1 MSDRD
6 IEQLEKKIVPKMTKY
21 IPHIPYAKQAAFMS
35 LPCREAFYGGAAGG
49 GKSDALLM
57 CALQYVDIP
66 GYSAILF
73 RRTYSELTLSEA
85 LINRA
90 TEWLTP
96 FLNTKEVHWSKEE
109 KTFTFPSGA
118 TLSFGYLDS
127 GRDHLRYQSAAFQYI
142 GFDELTHFEKYD
154 YTYLFSRARR
164 TKILKESNI
173 PIRVRAGSNPGG
185 PGHDWV
191 KQRFLVEGPTKGRI
205 FIPALMQDNIYLD
218 VEDYL
223 ISMEETDPLVR
234 ERLVN
239 GDWSVSG
246 GGKVFKREWF
256 EVLKTLPQVT
266 YYVPTVRYWDLAATE
281 KDKGRHGYEPAY
293 TVGLRMKKYKDF
305 FLVDD
310 IRRFQK
316 NPNDVEAEILSTAI
330 SDGKGVEI
338 WMEQEPGSAGI
349 NSINNYEKLLSKFTF
364 RGQKETGSKVLR
376 ATKTAA
382 DAGNGKIKILEG
394 IWNSDF
400 LDEVD
405 FFPDSHF
412 KDQVDALSGAHD
424 KLNNFVSY
432 KVIPVAVGAERG
444 SYWEM

>member
-6 IEQLEKKIVPKMTKY
+6 IEQLEKRIVPKMTKY

-239 GDWSVSG
+239 GDWSISG

-256 EVLKTLPQVT
+256 VVLKTLPQVT

-281 KDKGRHGYEPAY
+281 KGQGKHGYEPAY

-310 IRRFQK
+310 VRRFQK

-338 WMEQEPGSAGI
+338 WMEMEPGSAGI

-376 ATKTAA
+376 AAKSAA

-432 KVIPVAVGAERG
+432 KVIPVAVGAERE